1 MNDLKSFLESLAKN
15 VTFSNDPA
23 TDTERVRAFR
33 AEKTGERIT
42 AAALMQPSN
51 NAFLPGGVAYQ
62 QQPFIGSMLLPE
74 VSASPDGTLKASFF
88 SFGKESL
95 LNASAGD
102 EIGTYGEHK
111 RADLGVSQTDITLV
125 KHGMSAW
132 IDPDERSS
140 YEAVGIN
147 IEDEKAKLIRT
158 QVETR
163 KEGLAASLVT
173 TYTNY
178 SSATHYTTLTGT
190 DQWSHSS
197 ADPLGQINAKIEVLR
212 GVLGQRPNVLWMS
225 PSASSAVRLHPNIIK
240 YVNGGAT
247 KQNPAVP
254 ISAEII
260 GSILG
265 VRVLIGEAIAA
276 TTPGGTVSDIWGDY
290 AGLLFVGG
298 TGMYDLK
305 FGCTLV
311 SSGYPIQRVER
322 DPHKGSKGIDVL
334 YYDDAYKHAVQ
345 LATAGFLWQD
355 VTA

>member
-1 MNDLKSFLESLAKN
+1 MNDIKSFLESLVKN
-15 VTFSNDPA
+15 VTFTKDNA
-23 TDTERVRAFR
+23 TDAELIRAFR
-33 AEKTGERIT
+33 ADKTGERIT

-51 NAFLPGGVAYQ
+51 NAFLDGGIAYQ
-62 QQPFIGSMLLPE
+62 QQPFIGSTLLPE

-88 SFGKESL
+88 TFGKEAL
-95 LNASAGD
+95 LNASIGD
-102 EIGTYGEHK
+102 EIGTYGVHK

-140 YEAVGIN
+140 YQAVGIN
-147 IEDEKAKLIRT
+147 IEDQKARLIRT

-163 KEGLAASLVT
+163 KEGLAANLLC

-178 SSATHYTTLTGT
+178 SSSTHYTTLTGT
-190 DQWSHSS
+190 DQWSHPSS
-197 ADPLGQINAKIEVLR
+197 DPLNQINAKVEVLR
-212 GVLGQRPNVLWMS
+212 GVLGARPNFLWMA
-225 PSASSAVRLHPNIIK
+225 PAAANAIRLHPNIIK
-240 YVNGGAT
+240 YVNGGTT

-254 ISAEII
+254 ISTEII

-265 VRVLIGEAIAA
+265 VRVVVGESIAS
-276 TTPGGTVSDIWGDY
+276 TTPGGTVADIWGDY
-290 AGLLFVGG
+290 AGLLYVGG
-298 TGMYDLK
+298 SGMYDLK

-311 SSGYPIQRVER
+311 SSGYPSQRTER

-345 LATAGFLWQD
+345 LSTAGFLWQD